1 MGANNLSDKTGYGQR
16 KKKEALLEAKEAGRA
31 TREIADA
38 KTNSIY
44 ATPETAGKGV
54 EPPENET
61 PAAFIDRLWDE
72 EAPSIVADKAKKG
85 ANPAQANPAQANSI
99 STNPISANPTSANP
113 TSANKWTE
121 QKPLFMGGDSA
132 VTGIM
137 PSLRGEGVTPAT
149 PEPTTPEP
157 TTPEPATP
165 EPTGAKSKEE
175 AEANA
180 RFADEHGTGLE
191 AMKAKEDEKHEVG
204 MGGFQPATRVNQAAS
219 APILRQARRER
230 KKGNF
235 AVADKLAYEGARMRA
250 DEPSIDT
257 EELRAQRA
265 AQKRDT
271 GRAAREQ
278 DELAKKTKKAQDN
291 AEKIARLDEDDA
303 AHRDKVERDAVKAEE
318 DEEQKE
324 RDRAAAVAKIVKSR
338 NNKNA

>member
-1 MGANNLSDKTGYGQR
+1 MSTGYER
-16 KKKEALLEAKEAGRA
+16 KKKKEALLEAKEAGRA

-38 KTNSIY
+38 KNNSIF
-44 ATPETAGKGV
+44 ALPETAGKGV

-85 ANPAQANPAQANSI
+85 ANPAQANPAQANPAQANPAQANSI
-99 STNPISANPTSANP
+99 STNPTSANP

-149 PEPTTPEP
+149 PEPATPEP
-157 TTPEPATP
+157 ATPEPATP

-180 RFADEHGTGLE
+180 RFADEFGTNLE
-191 AMKAKEDEKHEVG
+191 AMRVKEDEKYEVG
-204 MGGFQPATRVNQAAS
+204 MGGFKPATRVNQAAS

-230 KKGNF
+230 KKGNI

-278 DELAKKTKKAQDN
+278 DELAKK

>member
-1 MGANNLSDKTGYGQR
+1 MGERNLSEKTGYSKK
-16 KKKEALLEAKEAGRA
+16 KKKEALLAAQAANLA
-31 TREIADA
+31 TVNTADA
-38 KTNSIY
+38 NNDSIY
-44 ATPETAGKGV
+44 ALPEKAGEGV

-61 PAAFIDRLWDE
+61 SVAFIDRLLDE
-72 EAPSIVADKAKKG
+72 EAPPIVADMAKKG
-85 ANPAQANPAQANSI
+85 ANPAQA
-99 STNPISANPTSANP
+99 SANPSDWR
-113 TSANKWTE
+113 NKPAAPKRELTG
-121 QKPLFMGGDSA
+121 LF
-132 VTGIM
+132 
-137 PSLRGEGVTPAT
+137 PSLSGEGVTRNT
-149 PEPTTPEP
+149 PEPT
-157 TTPEPATP
+157 TP

-180 RFADEHGTGLE
+180 RFADEFGTPLE
-191 AMKAKEDEKHEVG
+191 AMKVKEDEKYEVG
-204 MGGFQPATRVNQAAS
+204 MGGFQPARRLNQAAS

-230 KKGNF
+230 KKGNV

-303 AHRDKVERDAVKAEE
+303 AHRARVARDAVKAEK
-318 DEEQKE
+318 DEEEKE
-324 RDRAAAVAKIVKSR
+324 RDRAAAVAQLAESR
-338 NNKNA
+338 KNKKA

>member
-1 MGANNLSDKTGYGQR
+1 MSTGYER
-16 KKKEALLEAKEAGRA
+16 KKKKEALLEAKEAGRA

-38 KTNSIY
+38 KNNSIF
-44 ATPETAGKGV
+44 ALPETAGKGV

-99 STNPISANPTSANP
+99 STNPTSANP

-149 PEPTTPEP
+149 PEP
-157 TTPEPATP
+157 ATP

-180 RFADEHGTGLE
+180 RFADEFGTNLE
-191 AMKAKEDEKHEVG
+191 AMRVKEDEKYEVG
-204 MGGFQPATRVNQAAS
+204 MGGFKPATRVNQAAS

-230 KKGNF
+230 KKGNI

-278 DELAKKTKKAQDN
+278 DELAKK